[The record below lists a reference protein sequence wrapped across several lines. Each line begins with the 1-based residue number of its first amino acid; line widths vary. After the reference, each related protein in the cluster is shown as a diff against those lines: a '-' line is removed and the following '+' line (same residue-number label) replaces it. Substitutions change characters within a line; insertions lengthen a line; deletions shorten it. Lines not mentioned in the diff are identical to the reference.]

1 MMFADLVDFE
11 DLAGQLKEIGI
22 EVSPNAEPTAINVA
36 ATERL
41 AAASTEQIT
50 QAEAR
55 LKEFQAASDG
65 LILPAAK
72 ALLET
77 LLSEISTR

>member
-22 EVSPNAEPTAINVA
+22 EASSKAEPAAMNAA
-36 ATERL
+36 ATEWL
-41 AAASTEQIT
+41 ASASAEQIA

-72 ALLET
+72 ELLET